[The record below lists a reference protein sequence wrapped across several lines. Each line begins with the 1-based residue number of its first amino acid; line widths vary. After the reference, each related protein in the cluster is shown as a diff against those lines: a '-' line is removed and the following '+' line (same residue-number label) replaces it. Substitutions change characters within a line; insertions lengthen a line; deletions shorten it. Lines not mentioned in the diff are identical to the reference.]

1 MVEPA
6 ATEADVDIEE
16 LEALAGHTFPGGTRR
31 IEHWENWLLTDCTGT
46 PQLPDALVHP
56 IALFHIPI
64 QGAGTSIAELFEL
77 GGVSGPGSVGLDG
90 YDWEYFQPLRED
102 VEYGVTGGVVEVE
115 RCQTAKGHT
124 YDRFVFVIELKGD
137 QGEMVARVT
146 NRWRLRRDR

>member
-1 MVEPA
+1 M
-6 ATEADVDIEE
+6 ADMDIAD
-16 LEALAGHTFPGGTRR
+16 LEALAGHSFPGGTRR

-77 GGVSGPGSVGLDG
+77 GGVSNAGSVGLDG

-102 VEYGVTGGVVEVE
+102 VDYRVDGRVTEVE
-115 RCQTAKGHT
+115 RCKTAKGHT
-124 YDRFVFVIELKGD
+124 YDRFVFLIELRD
-137 QGEMVARVT
+137 EEGELVASVI